1 MGLAALSSLPSRGA
15 FTAEEIEPTQNKT
28 VVLRPYVS
36 AASVS
41 SLNEK
46 QRVRTDGTN
55 ILIRQLQQ
63 SRARAEARKRAQR
76 TQAALEAEARS
87 AAHVEEARRREK
99 EQREALERA
108 AGKQTAPVDSEEPST
123 SKRNE
128 RAKSDSQRADQG
140 GVNPFARKRGGA
152 SGSNANDGREA
163 KRGKSTR

>member
-15 FTAEEIEPTQNKT
+15 FNAEEIKPTQNKT

-41 SLNEK
+41 SLSEK

-63 SRARAEARKRAQR
+63 SRARIEARKRAQR

-87 AAHVEEARRREK
+87 AVHVEEARRREK

-108 AGKQTAPVDSEEPST
+108 TSKQTAPVDVEEPST
-123 SKRNE
+123 SKRDE
-128 RAKSDSQRADQG
+128 RAENGSQRAGHSD
-140 GVNPFARKRGGA
+140 VNPFARKRGGA
-152 SGSNANDGREA
+152 SRSNANDGRDA
-163 KRGKSTR
+163 KRGKSKC

>member
-63 SRARAEARKRAQR
+63 SRARIEARKRAQR
-76 TQAALEAEARS
+76 TQAALEAEAR
-87 AAHVEEARRREK
+87 A
-99 EQREALERA
+99 
-108 AGKQTAPVDSEEPST
+108 TII
-123 SKRNE
+123 
-128 RAKSDSQRADQG
+128 
-140 GVNPFARKRGGA
+140 
-152 SGSNANDGREA
+152 
-163 KRGKSTR
+163 

>member
-63 SRARAEARKRAQR
+63 SRARIEARKRAQR

-108 AGKQTAPVDSEEPST
+108 AGKQTAVDSEEPST